1 MIVLNGQDFKDFDT
15 DEMFSLWQ
23 TLWFFNFVNMFL
35 IIFLNIAINF
45 FINELKIYVSI
56 AITYMFFFFILGL
69 GGSNR

>member
-35 IIFLNIAINF
+35 IIFLNIT
-45 FINELKIYVSI
+45 V
-56 AITYMFFFFILGL
+56 
-69 GGSNR
+69 